1 MSHQTQPRASV
12 ISVMVMVLLLGGCKV
27 GPNYTVPE
35 AQVADAWLETDNLV
49 VKPEESDNYRWW
61 EVFDDPVLNDLIDSA
76 YDQNLTLQI
85 AGLRILEARARR
97 GIAAGRFFPQLQQ
110 LSAGVGAFNLSDN
123 DPNAFPLDRNF
134 NDTSVG
140 FDAMWEL
147 DFWGKFRRGIESADA
162 ALLSSVANYDQV
174 LVSLIGEVAATYVR
188 TRMFEKR
195 LALARANV
203 ELQKR
208 TLEIAQVR
216 FNNGA
221 VTELD
226 VTEARSNLENTQAL
240 VPQFVDGVRQSR
252 ITLSILLGMP
262 PSNLDDRLGDP
273 GVIPIAPAEVI
284 VGIPANLLRRRPD
297 VRSAERMAA
306 AMCAQIGVAEADFY
320 PSVRVLGSTGFRTGD
335 SIGADGFQ
343 KDIGNLFDSDSFY
356 GFIGLSVSWPIL
368 NYGRIANNVRVHDAQ
383 FQQAIVNYQDTVLRA
398 AAEVESGLSSY
409 LQSRNRAAHL
419 AQSVAATERSVE
431 LSLQQYRD
439 GTATFL
445 RTLAAQSSLVV
456 KQDQLATTESRIALH
471 LISTYKSLGGG
482 WEIRRGREFIPAP
495 MQQEMVKRTN
505 WGKIMAPDY
514 DEGSDMLFAR
524 PKSDVPPQ
532 EPQLTQSTQ
541 ETSNGS

>member
-1 MSHQTQPRASV
+1 MA
-12 ISVMVMVLLLGGCKV
+12 MVLFLGGCKV

-35 AQVADAWLETDNLV
+35 AQVADAWLETDNEV
-49 VKPEESDNYRWW
+49 VKSEESDNYRWW
-61 EVFDDPVLNDLIDSA
+61 EVFDDPVLNDLVERA
-76 YDQNLTLQI
+76 YDQNLSLQI

-97 GIAAGRFFPQLQQ
+97 GISAGNFFPQVQQ
-110 LSAGVGAFNLSDN
+110 LSARGGAFKLSDN
-123 DPNAFPLDRNF
+123 DPNALPLDRNF
-134 NDTSVG
+134 NDVSVG
-140 FDAMWEL
+140 FDAVWEL

-162 ALLSSVANYDQV
+162 ALLSSVANYDEA

-188 TRMFEKR
+188 FRMFEKR
-195 LALARANV
+195 LVLARANV

-208 TLEIAQVR
+208 TLEIATVR

-226 VTEARSNLENTQAL
+226 VTEARSNLENTESLA
-240 VPQFVDGVRQSR
+240 PNFADGVRQTR
-252 ITLSILLGMP
+252 ITLSILLGVP
-262 PSNLDDRLGDP
+262 PSNLEELLHGP
-273 GVIPIAPAEVI
+273 GGIPTAPAEIV
-284 VGIPANLLRRRPD
+284 VGIPADLLRRRPD
-297 VRSAERMAA
+297 VRSAERIAA
-306 AMCAQIGVAEADFY
+306 AMCAQIGVAKADFY
-320 PSVRVLGSTGFRTGD
+320 PAVTVIGSTGFRTGD
-335 SIGADGFQ
+335 SIGADGFK

-356 GFIGLSVSWPIL
+356 GFIGLDVSWPIL
-368 NYGRIANNVRVHDAQ
+368 NYGRIANNVRVKDAH

-409 LQSRNRAAHL
+409 LQNRERAEHL
-419 AQSVAATERSVE
+419 SLSVAATERSVE

-445 RTLAAQSSLVV
+445 RALTAQTSLVV

-482 WEIRRGREFIPAP
+482 WEIRQGREFIPEP
-495 MQQEMVKRTN
+495 MQQQMAERTD

-514 DEGSDMLFAR
+514 DQGSDMLFAR
-524 PKSDVPPQ
+524 PDSDVPSV